1 MKIVVDTSAIVATL
15 NKADRNHS
23 EAVRLLDRARR
34 DKAALVITN
43 FIVGET
49 YATLLSRVGSHA
61 ARRWLAE
68 NDIPVLRVTLG
79 DERRAREIL
88 LKYTDKDF
96 SYVDATTFALM
107 ERLNIQVCFAFD
119 VHFEQFGFRRWA

>member
-1 MKIVVDTSAIVATL
+1 M
-15 NKADRNHS
+15 
-23 EAVRLLDRARR
+23 
-34 DKAALVITN
+34 
-43 FIVGET
+43 
-49 YATLLSRVGSHA
+49 
-61 ARRWLAE
+61 
-68 NDIPVLRVTLG
+68 LRVTLG

-88 LKYTDKDF
+88 LKYIDKDF

>member
-1 MKIVVDTSAIVATL
+1 MVDTSAIVATL

-23 EAVRLLDRARR
+23 EALRLLDRARR

-68 NDIPVLRVTLG
+68 NVHTRVARHLG
-79 DERRAREIL
+79 
-88 LKYTDKDF
+88 
-96 SYVDATTFALM
+96 
-107 ERLNIQVCFAFD
+107 
-119 VHFEQFGFRRWA
+119 

>member
-1 MKIVVDTSAIVATL
+1 MVDTSAIVATL

-23 EAVRLLDRARR
+23 EALRLLDRARR

-107 ERLNIQVCFAFD
+107 ERLNVQVCLAFD